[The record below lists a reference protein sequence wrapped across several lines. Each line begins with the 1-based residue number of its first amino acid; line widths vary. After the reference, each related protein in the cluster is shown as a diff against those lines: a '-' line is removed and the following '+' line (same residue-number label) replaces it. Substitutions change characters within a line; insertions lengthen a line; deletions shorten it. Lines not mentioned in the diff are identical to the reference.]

1 MNHFSVI
8 HVSEARTDRS
18 KCLSRVC
25 KWFAAKFKL
34 PVDTKS
40 ESFGRAVGEFDDVFP
55 EILFRESGWVDSQNT
70 GEFAAPYSVGSPDA
84 DYVSYVEWHVCFS
97 TGSAVENSDEFL

>member
-1 MNHFSVI
+1 MK
-8 HVSEARTDRS
+8 ARTDRS
-18 KCLSRVC
+18 KCLSRVS

-34 PVDTKS
+34 PVETKS
-40 ESFGRAVGEFDDVFP
+40 ESFGRDVGEFDDVFP
-55 EILFRESGWVDSQNT
+55 EILFRESGWIDSQNT